1 MCGFAG
7 YAGERE
13 YDTSVIRKM
22 TDKIRHRGPDSQ
34 DAFVEGKVGLGFVRL
49 SIIDL
54 EGGSQPMFNEDKNL
68 VLIFNGELYNFQ
80 DIRKELVEAGHVF
93 TTHTDSEILL
103 HGYEEWGKEGLL
115 GRLRGMFA
123 FVIFDRTKKTLFGAR
138 DHFGIKP
145 FYYAH
150 MNGTL
155 MFERSSLDR
164 RSSRFWLTRISRR
177 SFLRRSCRTL

>member
-7 YAGERE
+7 YAGMKE
-13 YDTSVIRKM
+13 YDASVIRKM

-34 DAFVEGKVGLGFVRL
+34 DAFVEGGVGLGFVRL

-68 VLIFNGELYNFQ
+68 VLIFNGELYNYQ
-80 DIRKELVEAGHVF
+80 GIREELIQAGHVF

-115 GRLRGMFA
+115 KKLRGMFA
-123 FVIFDRTKKTLFGAR
+123 FVIFDRKKKTLFGAR
-138 DHFGIKP
+138 GP
-145 FYYAH
+145 FRHQAVLLLPIR
-150 MNGTL
+150 TVRSCL
-155 MFERSSLDR
+155 APRSSL
-164 RSSRFWLTRISRR
+164 SWLTRISRK
-177 SFLRRSCRTL
+177 SCSRRNFRTS

>member
-1 MCGFAG
+1 
-7 YAGERE
+7 
-13 YDTSVIRKM
+13 
-22 TDKIRHRGPDSQ
+22 
-34 DAFVEGKVGLGFVRL
+34 
-49 SIIDL
+49 
-54 EGGSQPMFNEDKNL
+54 MFNEDKNL

-145 FYYAH
+145 FYYYH
-150 MNGTL
+150 KDGTFL
-155 MFERSSLDR
+155 F
-164 RSSRFWLTRISRR
+164 RIGDQVVSG
-177 SFLRRSCRTL
+177 SPGFPEGAF

>member
-123 FVIFDRTKKTLFGAR
+123 FVIFDRRPFRNQAVLLLSQGRNVPLWIGDQVVSGSPGFPEGA
-138 DHFGIKP
+138 F
-145 FYYAH
+145 
-150 MNGTL
+150 
-155 MFERSSLDR
+155 
-164 RSSRFWLTRISRR
+164 
-177 SFLRRSCRTL
+177 

>member
-123 FVIFDRTKKTLFGAR
+123 FVIFDRTKKKIGR
-138 DHFGIKP
+138 
-145 FYYAH
+145 AH
-150 MNGTL
+150 V
-155 MFERSSLDR
+155 
-164 RSSRFWLTRISRR
+164 
-177 SFLRRSCRTL
+177 